1 VLKRKKDRRFR
12 SSRKYQLVVNRTL
25 VTKNYINLT
34 NKRNQDMTSCIDK
47 IEPLT
52 INKKEHI
59 YVYNETNRKI
69 SRLDRI
75 DKKLMKNKR
84 KKN

>member
-1 VLKRKKDRRFR
+1 MQHSSFSKKKRKRINYLKKQNIGHNELHDLTE
-12 SSRKYQLVVNRTL
+12 KK
-25 VTKNYINLT
+25 TKTYIT
-34 NKRNQDMTSCIDK
+34 CCIDK

-52 INKKEHI
+52 RNQRSI

-75 DKKLMKNKR
+75 DKN
-84 KKN
+84 

>member
-1 VLKRKKDRRFR
+1 
-12 SSRKYQLVVNRTL
+12 
-25 VTKNYINLT
+25 
-34 NKRNQDMTSCIDK
+34 MTSCIDK

-75 DKKLMKNKR
+75 DKKLMKNKQ
-84 KKN
+84 KKKTKDRE